1 MRRAKTS
8 IFMPQISSWYIH
20 GLKSDVIRALD
31 INRRP
36 DRIRLGVRLDC
47 PKYGYKFRTSEG
59 IIALL
64 EHDNLKIV
72 QQKNL
77 MAAHNKVNLATT
89 LKGGSLTRS
98 LHLARFGDQL
108 RDVGDID
115 QSNVA

>member
-1 MRRAKTS
+1 MTE
-8 IFMPQISSWYIH
+8 ISAGYIH
-20 GLKSDVIRALD
+20 GLKSNVVRALD
-31 INRRP
+31 VNRRA
-36 DRIRLGVRLDC
+36 DRIRLGVGLDC

-59 IIALL
+59 IIAFP

-77 MAAHNKVNLATT
+77 MAAHDKVNVATT

-98 LHLARFGDQL
+98 LRLARSGEQP

>member
-1 MRRAKTS
+1 MTE
-8 IFMPQISSWYIH
+8 ISAGYIH
-20 GLKSDVIRALD
+20 GLKSNVVRALD
-31 INRRP
+31 VNRA
-36 DRIRLGVRLDC
+36 DRIRLGVGLDC

-59 IIALL
+59 IIAFP

-77 MAAHNKVNLATT
+77 MAAHDKVNVATT

-98 LHLARFGDQL
+98 LRLARSGEQP
-108 RDVGDID
+108 RDVCDID

>member
-1 MRRAKTS
+1 MSAG
-8 IFMPQISSWYIH
+8 P
-20 GLKSDVIRALD
+20 
-31 INRRP
+31 
-36 DRIRLGVRLDC
+36 DC

-77 MAAHNKVNLATT
+77 MAAHDKVNLATT
-89 LKGGSLTRS
+89 LKGGSLTRP
-98 LHLARFGDQL
+98 LHLARFRDHL